1 MNIVARRAIS
11 KRKTT
16 RKKISSQTSSF
27 FLLRLI
33 FPFIVILAV
42 VSIGYS
48 FHFLIQFWNLPIFIS
63 TPTTTTATITTPTT
77 STTNTTNSSMSL
89 MSAVAV
95 SVAVEKAIDKLTELD
110 INFLALDFDQTILD
124 IHTGGA
130 WKGSLEE
137 LFPHIRPVFAQLITT
152 ALTTASINNGDG
164 NGIEIAVVT
173 FSFQTRFV
181 RGVIDHIIEVGLD
194 HDTSNKL
201 GMIGIGGVVDTS
213 NKIPIRGGDRSW
225 RYSGTGSIEGK
236 QPHMASAVEE
246 LETLR
251 ELREEEEQQQQRSAY
266 STTTS
271 ASGLISGSELTPSSA
286 ATTAKNANAK
296 PPLPPI
302 TRKSTLLLD
311 DDHRNIRHALD
322 NGVRAIWFDP
332 KRPNKL
338 LPEIMKLV

>member
-1 MNIVARRAIS
+1 MS
-11 KRKTT
+11 
-16 RKKISSQTSSF
+16 
-27 FLLRLI
+27 
-33 FPFIVILAV
+33 LAV
-42 VSIGYS
+42 SV
-48 FHFLIQFWNLPIFIS
+48 
-63 TPTTTTATITTPTT
+63 
-77 STTNTTNSSMSL
+77 
-89 MSAVAV
+89 
-95 SVAVEKAIDKLTELD
+95 VAVEKAINKLSELD

-124 IHTGGA
+124 IHTGGN
-130 WKGSLEE
+130 WKGSQDE
-137 LFPHIRPVFAQLITT
+137 LFPHIRPVFAQLIVA
-152 ALTTASINNGDG
+152 ALTTASMSDG
-164 NGIEIAVVT
+164 NVIEIAVVT

-201 GMIGIGGVVDTS
+201 GLIGIGGGVDTS

-225 RYSGTGSIEGK
+225 RYTGSGSIEGK

-251 ELREEEEQQQQRSAY
+251 DFRQQQQQ
-266 STTTS
+266 
-271 ASGLISGSELTPSSA
+271 SA
-286 ATTAKNANAK
+286 A
-296 PPLPPI
+296 PI

>member
-1 MNIVARRAIS
+1 
-11 KRKTT
+11 
-16 RKKISSQTSSF
+16 
-27 FLLRLI
+27 
-33 FPFIVILAV
+33 
-42 VSIGYS
+42 
-48 FHFLIQFWNLPIFIS
+48 
-63 TPTTTTATITTPTT
+63 
-77 STTNTTNSSMSL
+77 
-89 MSAVAV
+89 MSAVT
-95 SVAVEKAIDKLTELD
+95 VEKAIDKLSELD

-124 IHTGGA
+124 IHTGGN
-130 WKGSLEE
+130 WKGSQDE

-152 ALTTASINNGDG
+152 ALRTESISNG

-194 HDTSNKL
+194 HDTSKKL

-213 NKIPIRGGDRSW
+213 QKIPIRGGDRSW
-225 RYSGTGSIEGK
+225 RYNGSGSIEGK

-246 LETLR
+246 LEKLR
-251 ELREEEEQQQQRSAY
+251 ELREEEQQRSEY
-266 STTTS
+266 PTTT
-271 ASGLISGSELTPSSA
+271 TPST
-286 ATTAKNANAK
+286 ATTNGNGNEKL
-296 PPLPPI
+296 PPAPI